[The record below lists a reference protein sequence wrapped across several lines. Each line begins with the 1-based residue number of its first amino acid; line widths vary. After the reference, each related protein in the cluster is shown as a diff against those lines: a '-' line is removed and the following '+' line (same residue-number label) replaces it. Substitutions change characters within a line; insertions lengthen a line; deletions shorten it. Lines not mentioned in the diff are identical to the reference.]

1 MDRSENLR
9 YILRTLLNER
19 AEYAGVQIPGY
30 LTEQQRLMRALLNV
44 RPPAPVSR
52 EFLEAQDAELRMRR
66 RAALTITTGPVVAF
80 PALPSCKGEPFS
92 RL

>member
-9 YILRTLLNER
+9 YILRTLLDER
-19 AEYAGVQIPGY
+19 AEYAGVQIPDS

-52 EFLEAQDAELRMRR
+52 KLLEAQDAELRMRR
-66 RAALTITTGPVVAF
+66 RAALTIATGPVEAF
-80 PALPSCKGEPFS
+80 PVLPSCKGEPFS